1 MSRHGNS
8 LENDKPHHLYEI
20 RDKKE
25 SSVFKYGIS
34 DDPIDDDGL
43 SDRLRRQV
51 NFMNLVAGFARFIGK
66 ILIKG
71 IAGRKKARQ
80 LEDEYIDSYTDKHGQ
95 RPRGNIRGGK
105 KKR

>member
-8 LENDKPHHLYEI
+8 LKNDKPHHLYEI

-34 DDPIDDDGL
+34 DDPIDNDGL

-66 ILIKG
+66 ILMQRNCG
-71 IAGRKKARQ
+71 QKKSETA
-80 LEDEYIDSYTDKHGQ
+80 
-95 RPRGNIRGGK
+95 
-105 KKR
+105 